1 MSFLNSPAA
10 SGSLATMVPWWGF
23 ADDHVVLTVHGEL
36 MFVAEVQHSPIDA
49 LASEDL
55 DHVNRAW
62 QKFLGGV
69 EPPSRVFFISRRPL
83 EAEPLVNDSDDIS
96 DLAQSKRR
104 AHIHR
109 RVRQYRT
116 YVVVLF
122 DPQLNRT
129 IGADHSSY
137 LFDNV
142 RRWYRTRRRQ
152 PHLTVYLRDLMST
165 ALAMAH
171 SSWASLA
178 ALVSPYTPIRLLPA
192 SEVLPL
198 LHDFVNLDQG
208 EYDASLVARPLG
220 VSWTVVR
227 EEVAFE
233 SKFLRVGSRVAAL
246 YSCCLPPVS
255 ATANCLGDLYALPI
269 DHTVVLEW
277 RPLERVA
284 AVKRI
289 RSTQRHYQNFRWS
302 WWAGIQQREGTQLA
316 IEDTAASA
324 QVEELGAARVEL
336 ETQGVPYGE
345 VALSVLVA
353 AENTVALDQ
362 SGARLSRIF
371 AQMDGKLIRES
382 FGQAAIYFE
391 RWPGRSAQNL
401 TRPLLISSGAAAAMA
416 PVFGPAQG
424 QALCRHLNAPS
435 VAVFET
441 RYATRYFY
449 DLFGGS
455 DVGHTLLVGRT
466 GSGKSFNLNFLL
478 LQAQQ
483 YRPRVLVL
491 DLGGSYRWLTAFLK
505 GHYLALD
512 PERTTGDA
520 VHGLRPFSMEDS
532 VRTYHFLTA
541 WVARLMQLGGHDPD
555 SAELADLTERIKDIY
570 LLPPSERTLS
580 NLVSRLPRHVW
591 PSLSR
596 FCGGGAWS
604 RWFDGPPVDGT
615 LTFDSDW
622 QVIDLAGGET
632 HPDWCSAALFFLFER
647 MRIQL
652 ESEEE
657 LSRLKLMIVDEA
669 WRFLSDPV
677 VLGNITEAAKT
688 WRKRN
693 AVLIL
698 ATQSVADL
706 SSTGSLPLL
715 ESIPTRL
722 FLSHPDFPDSAAQL
736 LGLTPAE
743 VDTIQ
748 SLEPKREVFLQRATE
763 RAVLQLSVDP
773 ESYWL
778 YTSDPVESH
787 RRRDM
792 VERWGLSAA
801 LGRLAAGL
809 PVESTDSDGAVL
821 DQLSKA
827 VMA

>member
-1 MSFLNSPAA
+1 MSFLNPAVR
-10 SGSLATMVPWWGF
+10 SDSLATKVPWWGF
-23 ADDHVVLTVHGEL
+23 ADENVVLTIHGEL
-36 MFVAEVQHSPIDA
+36 MFIAEVLQSPIDA
-49 LASEDL
+49 MASADL

-69 EPPSRVFFISRRPL
+69 EPPSRVFFVSRRPV
-83 EAEPLVNDSDDIS
+83 EAAPVVVDSDDLS
-96 DLAQSKRR
+96 ELAQSKRR

-116 YVVVLF
+116 YVIVVF
-122 DPQLNRT
+122 NPQLNRT
-129 IGADHSSY
+129 ISADHSSY
-137 LFDNV
+137 IVENI
-142 RRWYRTRRRQ
+142 RRWYHTRTQQ
-152 PHLTVYLRDLMST
+152 PHLTVYLRDLIATS
-165 ALAMAH
+165 LAMAH
-171 SSWASLA
+171 ASWESLA
-178 ALVSPYTPIRLLPA
+178 ALVSSYTPIRLLPA
-192 SEVLPL
+192 AEVLPL
-198 LHDFVNLDQG
+198 LHGIVNLDQG

-220 VSWTVVR
+220 ISWTVVR

-233 SKFLRVGSRVAAL
+233 PKYMRVGSRVAAL
-246 YSCCLPPVS
+246 YSCCLPPVV
-255 ATANCLGDLYALPI
+255 AVANCLGDLYSLPV

-277 RPLERVA
+277 RPFDRVT

-289 RSTQRHYQNFRWS
+289 RSTQRHYQNLRWS
-302 WWAGIQQREGTQLA
+302 WWAGIQEREGTSLA

-324 QVEELGAARVEL
+324 QVGELGAARVEI
-336 ETQGVPYGE
+336 ESDGIPYGE

-353 AENTVALDQ
+353 ADAPADLDHF
-362 SGARLSRIF
+362 GARLSRIF
-371 AQMDGKLIRES
+371 AQMDAKLIRES

-391 RWPGRSAQNL
+391 RWPGRASHNL
-401 TRPLLISSGAAAAMA
+401 TRPLILSSAAAASLA

-424 QALCRHLNAPS
+424 QAFCRHLDAPPL
-435 VAVFET
+435 AVFET

-466 GSGKSFNLNFLL
+466 GSGKSFTVNFLL

-483 YRPRVLVL
+483 YRPRVLIL

-505 GHYLALD
+505 GSYLALD

-520 VHGLRPFSMEDS
+520 TTGLRPFSLEKS
-532 VRTYHFLTA
+532 PRTFHFLSA
-541 WVARLMQLGGHDPD
+541 WVARLMNLGGHTPD
-555 SAELADLTERIKDIY
+555 SAELSDLTDRIEDIY

-580 NLVSRLPRHVW
+580 NLVARLPKHVW

-596 FCGGGAWS
+596 FCGNGAWA
-604 RWFDGPPVDGT
+604 RWFDGPPVDSESFR
-615 LTFDSDW
+615 FDSDW
-622 QVIDLAGGET
+622 QVVDLAGAET

-647 MRIQL
+647 MRLQL
-652 ESEEE
+652 EDESE

-693 AVLIL
+693 AALVL
-698 ATQSVADL
+698 ATQSLVDL
-706 SSTGSLPLL
+706 SSAGAEPLL
-715 ESIPTRL
+715 DSIPTRL
-722 FLSHPDFPDSAAQL
+722 FLSQPDFTDDAARL
-736 LGLTPAE
+736 LKLTQAE
-743 VDTIQ
+743 AETIR
-748 SLEPKREVFLQRATE
+748 SLESKRELFLQRATE
-763 RAVLQLSVDP
+763 RAVVQLTVDP

-787 RRRDM
+787 HRRDM
-792 VERWGLSAA
+792 VHRWGLSAA
-801 LGRLAAGL
+801 LARLAAGL
-809 PVESTDSDGAVL
+809 PVDPAATDQAAV
-821 DQLSKA
+821 SKA